1 MIEMDP
7 EALRRFA
14 RRDWAAVARAKRDY
28 WAAQYRERGSGPA
41 SRAAW
46 QLLQHARSL
55 HPGYPAPADRAID
68 FEHHLDV
75 CDRLDRAA
83 RAIARR

>member
-1 MIEMDP
+1 MTEMDP

-14 RRDWAAVARAKRDY
+14 RRDWAAVARVKRDH
-28 WAAQYRERGSGPA
+28 WAAQYRERGAGPA
-41 SRAAW
+41 RRAAS
-46 QLLQHARSL
+46 QLLQHARCM

-75 CDRLDRAA
+75 RDQLDRAA
-83 RAIARR
+83 RAIAGR

>member
-1 MIEMDP
+1 MTEIDP

-14 RRDWAAVARAKRDY
+14 HRDWAGVARAKRDY
-28 WAAQYRERGSGPA
+28 WAAQYRERGAGPA
-41 SRAAW
+41 TRAAW
-46 QLLQHARSL
+46 QLLQHARSV

-68 FEHHLDV
+68 FEHHLDL
-75 CDRLDRAA
+75 CERLDRAA